1 MQLCAKTLQL
11 YPHGLQPARLL
22 CLWDSPGKN
31 TAVSC
36 HTAQQNVLLIW
47 WFTSF
52 IDSEKFFAVVAQ
64 PLSRV
69 QLCDPMNCSTQDFP
83 VLYLPEFA
91 QTHVHWVSDAI
102 QPAHPLL
109 PPFPP
114 ALNHSQHQG
123 LFQRVGSS
131 YQVAKVL
138 QLQHQSFQ
146 WIFRADFL

>member
-1 MQLCAKTLQL
+1 MQLRAKTLQL
-11 YPHGLQPARLL
+11 YPHWLRPARLL
-22 CLWDSPGKN
+22 SVRFSRQEYCSELPYCS
-31 TAVSC
+31 
-36 HTAQQNVLLIW
+36 AQCAFIW

-52 IDSEKFFAVVAQ
+52 TDSEKFFAVVSQ

-91 QTHVHWVSDAI
+91 QTHVHCVSDAI

-131 YQVAKVL
+131 YQVAKVVE
-138 QLQHQSFQ
+138 LQHQSFQ
-146 WIFRADFL
+146 WIFRVDFL